1 LKNIIISKLTFFT
14 ATLWWGSLTTLGF
27 FVVPMLFQHL
37 PTKVLAGNM
46 AARLFE
52 MQTWVSVGCGLVL
65 LLFLRPNR
73 LSNQELSQNTLNSSK
88 NDKNMHL
95 AGVFAASTAI
105 IFVALGMLMA
115 LLVAFGV
122 SPRIVARENL
132 MLWHAVGSLMY
143 LVQWV
148 CAGVV
153 LWKLSNTKKLQ

>member
-1 LKNIIISKLTFFT
+1 LKNLTSKLTIFT
-14 ATLWWGSLTTLGF
+14 AALWWGNLTTLGF

-37 PTKVLAGNM
+37 PNKVLAGNM

-52 MQTWVSVGCGLVL
+52 VQTWVSVGCGLVL
-65 LLFLRPNR
+65 LLILRPKR
-73 LSNQELSQNTLNSSK
+73 FENQLDRENTSK
-88 NDKNMHL
+88 NDKNMPL
-95 AGVFAASTAI
+95 DGVFIANGVILFIA
-105 IFVALGMLMA
+105 FGMLLA

-143 LVQWV
+143 LAQWV

-153 LWKLSNTKKLQ
+153 LWKLSR